1 MKTTPF
7 SSFLASIAERGFSII
22 GLSRSGHANPNTEE
36 VVALCHMLLSARGEA
51 SGIALSFEILSRY
64 NLLDEQQK
72 TSFFKALGSEF
83 AADPDRAGKAA
94 AAYLSDPTPQNLVA
108 VADSTEPA
116 CRELLI
122 RLNQAP
128 DATRYL
134 VDMRADLL
142 DRLKDDPD
150 LQPIDREFVLQF
162 TSWFNRGFLELR
174 NIDWNT
180 PAAILEKIIKYEA
193 VHGMAGWD
201 DLRERIDPEDR
212 MIYGFFHPRLGD
224 EPLIFVEVALMDQM
238 PSSIGSVLD
247 PDRRQVGPGSRTA
260 VFYSISNC
268 QKGLRGIPLGSF
280 LIKQVVEDLR
290 ARYPHLREFVTLS
303 PIPTLAGTLR
313 RHKSAAG
320 DTILP
325 DTTLNALTELAK
337 PGCLEDTEVPDRLKQ
352 ELLSAAQWLLYFE
365 KDKNDRPSD
374 PVARFHLGNGARLER
389 INWQADLSD
398 RGLEDSFGMMANY
411 RYQLDE
417 IEHNH
422 EQFVNDG
429 TIAAATNLIRTARA
443 YENRVRRVH
452 SDDLAGP
459 KSSDSAEIEKTPA

>member
-1 MKTTPF
+1 
-7 SSFLASIAERGFSII
+7 
-22 GLSRSGHANPNTEE
+22 
-36 VVALCHMLLSARGEA
+36 MLLSARGEA
-51 SGIALSFEILSRY
+51 SGIALSLEILCRY
-64 NLLDEQQK
+64 RMLDEGQK
-72 TSFFKALGSEF
+72 TSFFRTIYSEF
-83 AADPDRAGKAA
+83 ATDPARARTAA
-94 AAYLSDPTPQNLVA
+94 IAYISEPTPQNLAA
-108 VADSTEPA
+108 VADAIEPA
-116 CRELLI
+116 CKELLI

-128 DATRYL
+128 DATRHL
-134 VDMRADLL
+134 VDIRADLL
-142 DRLKDDPD
+142 DRLKGNPD
-150 LQPIDREFVLQF
+150 LQLLDREFVSQF

-224 EPLIFVEVALMDQM
+224 EPLIFVEVALMEQM
-238 PSSIGSVLD
+238 PSSIASVLD
-247 PDRRQVGPGSRTA
+247 PHRQQVGSTAKTA

-290 ARYPHLREFVTLS
+290 ARYPRLKEFVTLS
-303 PIPTLAGTLR
+303 PIPTLARTLR
-313 RHKSAAG
+313 TYGATDSEV
-320 DTILP
+320 TLP
-325 DTTLNALTELAK
+325 ETTLNALSEVSAHSV
-337 PGCLEDTEVPDRLKQ
+337 PEDADASEQ
-352 ELLSAAQWLLYFE
+352 AMQQLLPAAQWFLYFE
-365 KDKNDRPSD
+365 KDENGRPSD

-398 RGLEDSFGMMANY
+398 RGRKYSFGMMANY

-422 EQFVNDG
+422 EQFANDG
-429 TIAAATNLIRTARA
+429 TIAAAANLVRAAKA
-443 YENRVRRVH
+443 YENGVRRVNSGDRKAADV
-452 SDDLAGP
+452 SDTI
-459 KSSDSAEIEKTPA
+459 EIEKTLA